1 MDKQRQSPVDV
12 VIRIR
17 KELQEFQRT
26 RVVPLNKG
34 ASPPQEAEILTNPTQ
49 VILDIRNDIQ
59 KFQDGG
65 PRKEMVEALKDSSS
79 RPATRLP

>member
-26 RVVPLNKG
+26 SC
-34 ASPPQEAEILTNPTQ
+34 ASPRQEAEILTNPTQ
-49 VILDIRNDIQ
+49 VIVDIRNDIQ

>member
-34 ASPPQEAEILTNPTQ
+34 ASPRQEAEILTNPTQ